1 MDLHKA
7 KISLT
12 IGLPHSKVIDNIL
25 ALRDPEIQLDYYTIY
40 ALSIFNNA
48 GEKSRSEYV
57 LPLFSFNG
65 QLYYLTCLS
74 EDNYEYSSNDYQIIN
89 SYFQNIEIKKE
100 LRHICLFNDI
110 NLSVY
115 DFERMLISTF
125 DNNLIKY
132 FVEKAV

>member
-65 QLYYLTCLS
+65 QLYHLTCLS

>member
-7 KISLT
+7 KMSLT

-40 ALSIFNNA
+40 ALSIFNGA
-48 GEKSRSEYV
+48 GEKLRSEYV
-57 LPLFSFNG
+57 LPLFSFNS
-65 QLYYLTCLS
+65 QVYYLACAS
-74 EDNYEYSSNDYQIIN
+74 EDNYEYSSNDYQIVN

-100 LRHICLFNDI
+100 LRHICLFDDV
-110 NLSVY
+110 NLNVY
-115 DFERMLISTF
+115 DFEHMLISTF
-125 DNNLIKY
+125 DDEIIKY